1 MDTIMISITNITLY
15 CLLGGIYV
23 QVEMWPNAFNAELSF
38 VPDALFVF

>member
-23 QVEMWPNAFNAELSF
+23 RTYTVEM
-38 VPDALFVF
+38 